1 MGTVYRQGNLL
12 FTPDGT
18 CLLSPVGNR
27 VSVFD
32 LVQYVLNG
40 RYQISWDEAD
50 SEICSNTSYTL
61 PFAHRTNIDR
71 LDLSPRG
78 NLLLTVDE
86 TGRAILTNFQRRIA
100 IHHFS
105 FKSRVTALKFS
116 PSGRHFA
123 VGVGRRLQIWQTPS
137 TPGTET
143 NGEIEFAPFV
153 LHRDLAAH
161 FDNVQSI
168 EWSSDSRFLLT
179 ASKDLT
185 ARVWSLD
192 PEDGFEPTTLAGH
205 RQGVVAAYFN
215 ADQEMVRASHV
226 PVNVAFV

>member
-1 MGTVYRQGNLL
+1 M
-12 FTPDGT
+12 
-18 CLLSPVGNR
+18 
-27 VSVFD
+27 
-32 LVQYVLNG
+32 
-40 RYQISWDEAD
+40 
-50 SEICSNTSYTL
+50 
-61 PFAHRTNIDR
+61 PFSHRTNIDR
-71 LDLSPRG
+71 LDLSPKG

-86 TGRAILTNFQRRIA
+86 NGRAILTNFHRRIA

-105 FKSRVTALKFS
+105 FKGRVSALKFS

-161 FDNVQSI
+161 FDTIQNV

-179 ASKDLT
+179 AAKDLT
-185 ARVWSLD
+185 ARVWSMD
-192 PEDGFEPTTLAGH
+192 PEEGFEPTTLAGH
-205 RQGVVAAYFN
+205 RQGVVGAYFN
-215 ADQEMVRASHV
+215 AAQEAVGLARKV
-226 PVNVAFV
+226 PLHENYILIIPTDLHCQPRRCAIPLGICHKKGRGNYGGYLRRPVENRQKGLLHAE

>member
-1 MGTVYRQGNLL
+1 MWVIWIQLLTLL
-12 FTPDGT
+12 F
-18 CLLSPVGNR
+18 R
-27 VSVFD
+27 
-32 LVQYVLNG
+32 
-40 RYQISWDEAD
+40 
-50 SEICSNTSYTL
+50 NTSYTL

-86 TGRAILTNFQRRIA
+86 TGRAILTNFQRRIS

-105 FKSRVTALKFS
+105 FKGRVNALKFS

-161 FDNVQSI
+161 FDSVSTI

-205 RQGVVAAYFN
+205 RQGVVAAYF
-215 ADQEMVRASHV
+215 DSEQEK
-226 PVNVAFV
+226 VNPTIGFVLLTCSNSACRSTPSAKTEPFSAGSM

>member
-1 MGTVYRQGNLL
+1 M
-12 FTPDGT
+12 
-18 CLLSPVGNR
+18 
-27 VSVFD
+27 
-32 LVQYVLNG
+32 
-40 RYQISWDEAD
+40 
-50 SEICSNTSYTL
+50 TS
-61 PFAHRTNIDR
+61 
-71 LDLSPRG
+71 
-78 NLLLTVDE
+78 
-86 TGRAILTNFQRRIA
+86 
-100 IHHFS
+100 
-105 FKSRVTALKFS
+105 LKFS

-161 FDNVQSI
+161 FDNIQTI

-205 RQGVVAAYFN
+205 RQGVVGAYFN
-215 ADQEMVRASHV
+215 ANQDTVRPAIE
-226 PVNVAFV
+226 FVSLTWF

>member
-1 MGTVYRQGNLL
+1 ML

-32 LVQYVLNG
+32 LVQYVRSIGLDII
-40 RYQISWDEAD
+40 YILSYFC
-50 SEICSNTSYTL
+50 SSNTSYTL
-61 PFAHRTNIDR
+61 PFSHRTNIDR

-86 TGRAILTNFQRRIA
+86 TGRAILSNFQRRIS

-105 FKSRVTALKFS
+105 FKSRVSALKFS

-161 FDNVQSI
+161 FDTVQSI

-179 ASKDLT
+179 ASRDLT
-185 ARVWSLD
+185 ARAWSLD
-192 PEDGFEPTTLAGH
+192 PEEGFEPTTLAGH
-205 RQGVVAAYFN
+205 RQGVMAAYFD
-215 ADQEMVRASHV
+215 AEQESVRLLVELSAI
-226 PVNVAFV
+226 

>member
-1 MGTVYRQGNLL
+1 MLL
-12 FTPDGT
+12 T
-18 CLLSPVGNR
+18 CR
-27 VSVFD
+27 
-32 LVQYVLNG
+32 
-40 RYQISWDEAD
+40 
-50 SEICSNTSYTL
+50 NTSYTL

-78 NLLLTVDE
+78 NLLLTVDQ

-105 FKSRVTALKFS
+105 FKGRVSALSFS

-161 FDNVQSI
+161 FDSVQSI

-179 ASKDLT
+179 ASRDLT

-192 PEDGFEPTTLAGH
+192 PEEGFEPTTLAGH
-205 RQGVVAAYFN
+205 RQGVIAAYFSAN
-215 ADQEMVRASHV
+215 QELVSQAKTLIFHKLFLMDS
-226 PVNVAFV
+226 

>member
-1 MGTVYRQGNLL
+1 M
-12 FTPDGT
+12 
-18 CLLSPVGNR
+18 
-27 VSVFD
+27 
-32 LVQYVLNG
+32 
-40 RYQISWDEAD
+40 
-50 SEICSNTSYTL
+50 
-61 PFAHRTNIDR
+61 
-71 LDLSPRG
+71 DLSPRG

-105 FKSRVTALKFS
+105 FKSRVSALKFS

-161 FDNVQSI
+161 FDTVQSI

-179 ASKDLT
+179 ASRDLT

-192 PEDGFEPTTLAGH
+192 PEEGFEPTTLAGH
-205 RQGVVAAYFN
+205 RQGVVGAYFN
-215 ADQEMVRASHV
+215 GTQESVSAKTSLEGNALLIQVVDLHRQPGWRSFPLGVCDQERPGDRRGYCRSSVEDCQEGLLHAE
-226 PVNVAFV
+226 

>member
-1 MGTVYRQGNLL
+1 MIDQA
-12 FTPDGT
+12 D
-18 CLLSPVGNR
+18 
-27 VSVFD
+27 
-32 LVQYVLNG
+32 YV
-40 RYQISWDEAD
+40 
-50 SEICSNTSYTL
+50 ICSNTSYTL

-86 TGRAILTNFQRRIA
+86 TGRAILTNFHRRIA

-205 RQGVVAAYFN
+205 RQGVVGAYFN
-215 ADQEMVRASHV
+215 AEQEMVRASHAPMQV
-226 PVNVAFV
+226 TFV

>member
-1 MGTVYRQGNLL
+1 M
-12 FTPDGT
+12 
-18 CLLSPVGNR
+18 
-27 VSVFD
+27 
-32 LVQYVLNG
+32 
-40 RYQISWDEAD
+40 
-50 SEICSNTSYTL
+50 
-61 PFAHRTNIDR
+61 PFSHRTNIDR

-86 TGRAILTNFQRRIA
+86 TGRAILTNFQRRIS

-105 FKSRVTALKFS
+105 FKSRVSALKFS

-161 FDNVQSI
+161 FDTVQSI

-179 ASKDLT
+179 ASRDLT

-192 PEDGFEPTTLAGH
+192 PEEGFEPTTLAGH
-205 RQGVVAAYFN
+205 RQGVMAAYF
-215 ADQEMVRASHV
+215 DGEQESVSFFGGIIYI
-226 PVNVAFV
+226 PVLTQP

>member
-1 MGTVYRQGNLL
+1 MPLR
-12 FTPDGT
+12 
-18 CLLSPVGNR
+18 
-27 VSVFD
+27 
-32 LVQYVLNG
+32 
-40 RYQISWDEAD
+40 
-50 SEICSNTSYTL
+50 NTSYTL

-86 TGRAILTNFQRRIA
+86 TGRAILTNFHRRIA

-105 FKSRVTALKFS
+105 FKSRVSALKFS

-123 VGVGRRLQIWQTPS
+123 VGVGRRVQIWQTPS

-153 LHRDLAAH
+153 LHRDSAAH
-161 FDNVQSI
+161 FDTVQSI
-168 EWSSDSRFLLT
+168 EWSSDSRFLLS
-179 ASKDLT
+179 ASRDLT

-192 PEDGFEPTTLAGH
+192 KEDGFEPTTLAGH
-205 RQGVVAAYFN
+205 RQGVVGAYFD
-215 ADQEMVRASHV
+215 AAQESVRNIATTLYSSLSNVFIDLHSQPRWCPV
-226 PVNVAFV
+226 PLGIHSKDGPRN